1 MKLTKYDP
9 WNMVARMQDEM
20 ARYFPRSL
28 PQYFPELEPDD
39 MLASWTP
46 AVDIKE
52 TDAAYLVKADI
63 PGVPPENI
71 EVSMEDGAL
80 IIRGQREE
88 EKKTDENG
96 YRRTERFSGS
106 FYRRFALPTAV
117 QEDKIKAVD
126 KHGVLEIS
134 IPKAESG
141 KRTHRIKVSA

>member
-1 MKLTKYDP
+1 MKLIKHDP

-28 PQYFPELEPDD
+28 PQFFPELEPDD

-52 TDAAYLVKADI
+52 TEQEYLVKADI

-80 IIRGQREE
+80 VISGQREE

-106 FYRRFALPTAV
+106 FYRRFMLPTAV
-117 QEDKIKAVD
+117 QEDKIKAED
-126 KHGVLEIS
+126 KHGVLEIR
-134 IPKAESG
+134 IPKATSE
-141 KRTHRIKVSA
+141 KRARRIKVNA

>member
-28 PQYFPELEPDD
+28 PQFFPELESDD
-39 MLASWTP
+39 MLASWMP

-52 TDAAYLVKADI
+52 SEKEFLVKADI

-80 IIRGQREE
+80 IIRGEREE

-106 FYRRFALPTAV
+106 FYRRFALPVAV
-117 QEDKIKAVD
+117 EEDQIKAVD
-126 KHGVLEIS
+126 KHGVLEIH
-134 IPKAESG
+134 IPKAQG
-141 KRTHRIKVSA
+141 NKRTHRIKVSA